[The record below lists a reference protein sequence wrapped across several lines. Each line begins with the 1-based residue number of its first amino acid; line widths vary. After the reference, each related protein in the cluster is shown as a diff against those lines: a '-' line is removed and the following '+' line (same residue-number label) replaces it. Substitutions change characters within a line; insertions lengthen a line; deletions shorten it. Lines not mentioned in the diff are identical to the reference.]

1 MDVSI
6 PGRRVRGSKQNGS
19 GGHQVVL
26 VQNAGGRCAG
36 AREAGAGCYSRF
48 LEDGDRVAGQ
58 TSSAFG
64 LREMAFRGSIHSQA
78 PAQALDSLKQAFA
91 APAVPLAFNHPE
103 YRLFDS
109 DKTSSARTVAE
120 YSDEQLC
127 TFSRLRG
134 FRVLAAQGLTVK
146 RSHLSEV
153 IAALLGYRTHAALS
167 VEEADPKLD
176 YHLEDAEILVL
187 NLPMG
192 ERRAAELGLAAAGAA
207 PSAVTTACVEALKAS
222 AGSTDVYVSV
232 ADFYDLHA
240 RQALAETIYNA
251 DDVAGAMAESNASF
265 PDEPDMDIECP
276 RQRTCG
282 RRSTNGRSR
291 PTAP

>member
-1 MDVSI
+1 MSNY
-6 PGRRVRGSKQNGS
+6 VR
-19 GGHQVVL
+19 
-26 VQNAGGRCAG
+26 
-36 AREAGAGCYSRF
+36 
-48 LEDGDRVAGQ
+48 
-58 TSSAFG
+58 SA
-64 LREMAFRGSIHSQA
+64 
-78 PAQALDSLKQAFA
+78 AFA
-91 APAVPLAFNHPE
+91 A
-103 YRLFDS
+103 S
-109 DKTSSARTVAE
+109 
-120 YSDEQLC
+120 
-127 TFSRLRG
+127 
-134 FRVLAAQGLTVK
+134 RVLAAQGLTVK

-167 VEEADPKLD
+167 VGEADPKLD

-276 RQRTCG
+276 PRRRTCG